1 MKISC
6 ETIGQMPSENLKE
19 MQNEKV
25 RFVMRTLVPMHPFYR
40 KLYEEKGIDYR
51 KIKTT
56 DDLRE
61 LPFSSKLDILPTEA
75 EPRRPRDFI
84 LQPNEELIKM
94 LAKKIIGKNVKE
106 ELEYE
111 YKPVH
116 THFTTGRSTN
126 QIPFLYTRHDLDLLQ
141 ETGKRLFGVVGAS
154 KEDIALN

>member
-1 MKISC
+1 MKISW
-6 ETIGQMPSENLKE
+6 ETIGQMPEENLKE

-61 LPFSSKLDILPTEA
+61 LPFSSKQDILPSEA

-84 LQPNEELIKM
+84 LHPNEDLIKKVYPKSELLKM
-94 LAKKIIGKNVKE
+94 LVKKLIGKNVKE

-116 THFTTGRSTN
+116 T
-126 QIPFLYTRHDLDLLQ
+126 
-141 ETGKRLFGVVGAS
+141 
-154 KEDIALN
+154 